1 MIILQRGDIMHNTY
15 KSWTK
20 SKLIEHIV
28 KLENKDVDLKKH
40 DETFLVEFP
49 WAGNLGQW
57 QWFYDQNKVIF
68 NHKKVSQLGYNPA
81 VIGDVGF
88 EFFTEKLHP
97 DDYEHVMKNMK
108 DHLAN
113 ITPAYEVEYR
123 ILHKDGYYLWYYD
136 RGTVTK
142 RDSNGMPLLL
152 QGIVFDIT
160 ESKKVE
166 EQLRFL
172 SERDPLTN
180 VYNRRSF
187 FTKLDDVIKDQHINE
202 LPFSLIMFD
211 IDHFKKINDTHG
223 HLIGDDTLRRLMH
236 LIIEDKRS
244 NDLVYRYGGEEFFVL
259 LANTKLDGAI
269 QLAKRLHKLISELK
283 IPKVGHI
290 TVSMGVVEY
299 GKDESVDD
307 VIKRVDDLM
316 YDAKEAGRNQ
326 IKF

>member
-1 MIILQRGDIMHNTY
+1 MDHRY
-15 KSWTK
+15 ESWTK
-20 SKLIEHIV
+20 DQLIKHI
-28 KLENKDVDLKKH
+28 LELDALKEDLNKH
-40 DETFLVEFP
+40 NETFLVEFP

-57 QWFYDQNKVIF
+57 QWFYDTNKVIF
-68 NHKKVSQLGYNPA
+68 NDKKVAQLGYNPA
-81 VIGDVGF
+81 VVGEVGF

-97 DDYEHVMKNMK
+97 DDYEHVMQNMR

-123 ILHKDGYYLWYYD
+123 ILHKDGHYLWYYD

-142 RDSNGMPLLL
+142 RDKDGKPLLL

-160 ESKKVE
+160 ESKKVV

-187 FTKLDDVIKDQHINE
+187 FIKLDDVIKEQHIHE
-202 LPFSLIMFD
+202 TPFSLIMFD
-211 IDHFKKINDTHG
+211 IDHFKKINDTYG
-223 HLIGDDTLRRLMH
+223 HLIGDDTLRRLTS
-236 LIIEDKRS
+236 LINEDKRS
-244 NDLVYRYGGEEFFVL
+244 NDLVYRYGGEEFFIL
-259 LANTKLDGAI
+259 LKNTELKGAV
-269 QLAKRLHKLISELK
+269 QLAKRLHKLISDLK
-283 IPKVGHI
+283 IPKVGHV

-326 IKF
+326 IKY

>member
-1 MIILQRGDIMHNTY
+1 MDHRY
-15 KSWTK
+15 ESWTK
-20 SKLIEHIV
+20 DQLIKHI
-28 KLENKDVDLKKH
+28 LELDALKEDLNKH
-40 DETFLVEFP
+40 NETFLVEFP

-57 QWFYDQNKVIF
+57 QWFYDPNKVIF
-68 NHKKVSQLGYNPA
+68 NDKKISQLGYNPA
-81 VIGDVGF
+81 VVGEVGF

-97 DDYEHVMKNMK
+97 DDYENVMQNMR

-123 ILHKDGYYLWYYD
+123 ILHKDGHYLWYYD

-142 RDSNGMPLLL
+142 RDKDGKPLLL

-160 ESKKVE
+160 ESKKVV

-187 FTKLDDVIKDQHINE
+187 FIKLDDVIKEQHIHE
-202 LPFSLIMFD
+202 TPFSLIMFD
-211 IDHFKKINDTHG
+211 IDHFKKINDTYG
-223 HLIGDDTLRRLMH
+223 HLIGDDTLRRLTS
-236 LIIEDKRS
+236 LINEDKRS
-244 NDLVYRYGGEEFFVL
+244 NDLVYRYGGEEFFIL
-259 LANTKLDGAI
+259 LKNTELKGAV
-269 QLAKRLHKLISELK
+269 QLAKRLHKLISDLK

-326 IKF
+326 IKY

>member
-1 MIILQRGDIMHNTY
+1 MDHRY
-15 KSWTK
+15 ESWTK
-20 SKLIEHIV
+20 DQLIKHI
-28 KLENKDVDLKKH
+28 LELDALKEDLNKH
-40 DETFLVEFP
+40 NETFLVEFP

-57 QWFYDQNKVIF
+57 QWFYDTNKVIF
-68 NHKKVSQLGYNPA
+68 NDKKISQLGYTPA
-81 VIGDVGF
+81 VVGEVGF
-88 EFFTEKLHP
+88 KFFTEKLHP
-97 DDYEHVMKNMK
+97 DDYEHVMQNMR

-123 ILHKDGYYLWYYD
+123 ILHKDGHYLWYYD

-142 RDSNGMPLLL
+142 RDKDGKPLLL

-160 ESKKVE
+160 ESKKVV

-187 FTKLDDVIKDQHINE
+187 FIKLDDVIKEQHIHE
-202 LPFSLIMFD
+202 TPFSLIMFD
-211 IDHFKKINDTHG
+211 IDHFKKINDTYG
-223 HLIGDDTLRRLMH
+223 HLIGDDTLRRLTS
-236 LIIEDKRS
+236 LINEDKRS
-244 NDLVYRYGGEEFFVL
+244 NDLVYRYGGEEFFIL
-259 LANTKLDGAI
+259 LKNTELKGSV
-269 QLAKRLHKLISELK
+269 QLAKRLHKLISDLK

-326 IKF
+326 IKY

>member
-1 MIILQRGDIMHNTY
+1 MDHRY
-15 KSWTK
+15 ESWTK
-20 SKLIEHIV
+20 DQLIKHI
-28 KLENKDVDLKKH
+28 LELDALKEDLNKH
-40 DETFLVEFP
+40 NETFLVEFP

-57 QWFYDQNKVIF
+57 QWFYDTNKVIF
-68 NHKKVSQLGYNPA
+68 NDKKISQLGYNPA
-81 VIGDVGF
+81 VVGEVGF

-97 DDYEHVMKNMK
+97 DDYEHVMQNMR

-123 ILHKDGYYLWYYD
+123 ILHKDGHYLWYYD

-142 RDSNGMPLLL
+142 RDKDGKPLLL

-160 ESKKVE
+160 ESKKVV

-187 FTKLDDVIKDQHINE
+187 FIKLDDVIKEQHIHE
-202 LPFSLIMFD
+202 TPFSLIMFD
-211 IDHFKKINDTHG
+211 IDHFKKINDTYG
-223 HLIGDDTLRRLMH
+223 HLIGDDTLRRLTS
-236 LIIEDKRS
+236 LINEDKRS
-244 NDLVYRYGGEEFFVL
+244 NDLVYRYGGEEFFIL
-259 LANTKLDGAI
+259 LKNTELKGAV
-269 QLAKRLHKLISELK
+269 QLAKRLHKLISDLK
-283 IPKVGHI
+283 IPKVGYI

-326 IKF
+326 IKY

>member
-1 MIILQRGDIMHNTY
+1 MDHRY
-15 KSWTK
+15 ESWTK
-20 SKLIEHIV
+20 DQLIKHI
-28 KLENKDVDLKKH
+28 LELDALKEDLNKH
-40 DETFLVEFP
+40 NETFLVEFP

-57 QWFYDQNKVIF
+57 QWFYDTNKVIF
-68 NHKKVSQLGYNPA
+68 NDKKVAQLGYNPA
-81 VIGDVGF
+81 VVGEVGF

-97 DDYEHVMKNMK
+97 DDYEHVMQNMR

-123 ILHKDGYYLWYYD
+123 ILHKDGHYLWYYD

-142 RDSNGMPLLL
+142 RDKDGKPLLL

-160 ESKKVE
+160 ESKKVV

-187 FTKLDDVIKDQHINE
+187 FIKLDDVIKEQHIHE
-202 LPFSLIMFD
+202 TPFSLIMFD
-211 IDHFKKINDTHG
+211 IDHFKKINDTYG
-223 HLIGDDTLRRLMH
+223 HLIGDDTLRRLTS
-236 LIIEDKRS
+236 LINEDKRS
-244 NDLVYRYGGEEFFVL
+244 NDLVYRYGGEEFFIL
-259 LANTKLDGAI
+259 LKNTELKGAV
-269 QLAKRLHKLISELK
+269 QLAKRLHKLISDLK
-283 IPKVGHI
+283 IPKVGYI

-326 IKF
+326 IKY

>member
-1 MIILQRGDIMHNTY
+1 MDHRY
-15 KSWTK
+15 ESWTK
-20 SKLIEHIV
+20 DQLIKHI
-28 KLENKDVDLKKH
+28 LELDALKEDLNKH
-40 DETFLVEFP
+40 NETFLVEFP

-57 QWFYDQNKVIF
+57 QWFYDTNKVIF
-68 NHKKVSQLGYNPA
+68 NDKKVAQLGYNPA
-81 VIGDVGF
+81 VVGEVGF

-97 DDYEHVMKNMK
+97 DDYEHVMQNMR

-123 ILHKDGYYLWYYD
+123 ILHKDGHYLWYYD

-142 RDSNGMPLLL
+142 RDKDGKPLLL

-160 ESKKVE
+160 ESKKVV

-187 FTKLDDVIKDQHINE
+187 FIKLDDVIKEQHINE
-202 LPFSLIMFD
+202 TPFSLIMFD
-211 IDHFKKINDTHG
+211 IDHFKKINDTYG
-223 HLIGDDTLRRLMH
+223 HLIGDDTLRRLTS
-236 LIIEDKRS
+236 LINEDKRS
-244 NDLVYRYGGEEFFVL
+244 NDLVYRYGGEEFFIL
-259 LANTKLDGAI
+259 LKNTELKGAV
-269 QLAKRLHKLISELK
+269 QLAKRLHKLISDLK

-326 IKF
+326 IKY

>member
-1 MIILQRGDIMHNTY
+1 MDHRY
-15 KSWTK
+15 ESWTK
-20 SKLIEHIV
+20 DQLIKHI
-28 KLENKDVDLKKH
+28 LELDALKEDLNKH
-40 DETFLVEFP
+40 NETFLVEFP

-57 QWFYDQNKVIF
+57 QWFYDTNKVIF
-68 NHKKVSQLGYNPA
+68 NDKKVAQLGYNPA
-81 VIGDVGF
+81 VVGEVGF

-97 DDYEHVMKNMK
+97 DDYEHVMQNMR

-123 ILHKDGYYLWYYD
+123 ILHKDGHYLWYYD

-142 RDSNGMPLLL
+142 RDKDGKPLLL

-160 ESKKVE
+160 ESKKVV

-187 FTKLDDVIKDQHINE
+187 FIKLDDVIKEQHIHE
-202 LPFSLIMFD
+202 TPFSLIMFD
-211 IDHFKKINDTHG
+211 IDHFKKINDTYG
-223 HLIGDDTLRRLMH
+223 HLIGDDTLRRLTS
-236 LIIEDKRS
+236 LINEDKRS
-244 NDLVYRYGGEEFFVL
+244 NDLVYRYGGEEFFIL
-259 LANTKLDGAI
+259 LKNTELKGAI
-269 QLAKRLHKLISELK
+269 QLAKRLHKLISDLK

-326 IKF
+326 IKY

>member
-1 MIILQRGDIMHNTY
+1 MDHRY
-15 KSWTK
+15 ESWTK
-20 SKLIEHIV
+20 DQLIKHI
-28 KLENKDVDLKKH
+28 LELDALKEDLNKH
-40 DETFLVEFP
+40 NETFLVEFP

-57 QWFYDQNKVIF
+57 QWFYDTNKVIF
-68 NHKKVSQLGYNPA
+68 NDKKISQLGYNPA
-81 VIGDVGF
+81 VVGEVGF

-97 DDYEHVMKNMK
+97 DDYEHVMQNMR

-123 ILHKDGYYLWYYD
+123 ILHKDGHYLWYYD

-142 RDSNGMPLLL
+142 RDKDGKPLLL

-160 ESKKVE
+160 ESKKVV

-187 FTKLDDVIKDQHINE
+187 FIKLDDVIKEQHIHE
-202 LPFSLIMFD
+202 TPFSLIMFD
-211 IDHFKKINDTHG
+211 IDHFKKINDTYG
-223 HLIGDDTLRRLMH
+223 HLIGDDTLRRLTS
-236 LIIEDKRS
+236 LINEDKRS
-244 NDLVYRYGGEEFFVL
+244 NDLVYRYGGEEFFIL
-259 LANTKLDGAI
+259 LKNTELKGAI
-269 QLAKRLHKLISELK
+269 QFAKRLHKLISDLK

-326 IKF
+326 IKY

>member
-1 MIILQRGDIMHNTY
+1 MDHRY
-15 KSWTK
+15 ESWTK
-20 SKLIEHIV
+20 DQLIKHI
-28 KLENKDVDLKKH
+28 LELDALKEDLNKH
-40 DETFLVEFP
+40 NETFLVEFP

-57 QWFYDQNKVIF
+57 QWFYDTNKVIF
-68 NHKKVSQLGYNPA
+68 NDKKISQLGYNPA
-81 VIGDVGF
+81 VVGEVGF

-97 DDYEHVMKNMK
+97 DDYEHVMQNMR

-123 ILHKDGYYLWYYD
+123 ILHKDGHYLWYYD

-142 RDSNGMPLLL
+142 RDKDGKPLLL

-160 ESKKVE
+160 ESKKVV

-187 FTKLDDVIKDQHINE
+187 FIKLDDVIKEQHIHE
-202 LPFSLIMFD
+202 TPFSLIMFD
-211 IDHFKKINDTHG
+211 IDHFKKINDTYG
-223 HLIGDDTLRRLMH
+223 HLIGDDTLRRLTS
-236 LIIEDKRS
+236 LINEDKRS
-244 NDLVYRYGGEEFFVL
+244 NDLVYRYGGEEFFIL
-259 LANTKLDGAI
+259 LKNTELKGAV
-269 QLAKRLHKLISELK
+269 QLAKRLHKLISDLK

-326 IKF
+326 IKY

>member
-1 MIILQRGDIMHNTY
+1 MDHRY
-15 KSWTK
+15 ESWTK
-20 SKLIEHIV
+20 DQLIKHI
-28 KLENKDVDLKKH
+28 LELDALKEDLNKH
-40 DETFLVEFP
+40 NETFLVEFP

-57 QWFYDQNKVIF
+57 QWFYDTNKVIF
-68 NHKKVSQLGYNPA
+68 NDKKISQLGYNPA
-81 VIGDVGF
+81 VVGEVGF

-97 DDYEHVMKNMK
+97 DDYEHVMQNMR

-123 ILHKDGYYLWYYD
+123 ILHKDGHYLWYYD

-142 RDSNGMPLLL
+142 RDKDGKPLLL

-160 ESKKVE
+160 ESKKVV

-187 FTKLDDVIKDQHINE
+187 FIKLDDVIKEQHIHE
-202 LPFSLIMFD
+202 TPFSLIMFD
-211 IDHFKKINDTHG
+211 IDHFKKINDTYG
-223 HLIGDDTLRRLMH
+223 HLIGDDTLRRLTS
-236 LIIEDKRS
+236 LINEDKRS
-244 NDLVYRYGGEEFFVL
+244 NDLVYRYGGEEFFIL
-259 LANTKLDGAI
+259 LKNTELKGAI
-269 QLAKRLHKLISELK
+269 QLAKRLHKLISDLK

-326 IKF
+326 IKY

>member
-15 KSWTK
+15 KNWTK
-20 SKLIEHIV
+20 NKLVEHIL
-28 KLENKDVDLKKH
+28 KLENRDADLKKH

-57 QWFYDQNKVIF
+57 QWFYDQNKVVF

-81 VIGDVGF
+81 VIGDVSF

-97 DDYEHVMKNMK
+97 DDYERVMQNMR

-202 LPFSLIMFD
+202 IPFSLIMFD

-223 HLIGDDTLRRLMH
+223 HLIGDDTLRRLTH
-236 LIIEDKRS
+236 LINEDKRS

-259 LANTKLDGAI
+259 LANTKLDGAV
-269 QLAKRLHKLISELK
+269 QLAKRLHKLIGELK

>member
-1 MIILQRGDIMHNTY
+1 MDHRY
-15 KSWTK
+15 ESWTK
-20 SKLIEHIV
+20 DQLIKHI
-28 KLENKDVDLKKH
+28 LELDALKEDLNKH
-40 DETFLVEFP
+40 NETFLVEFP

-57 QWFYDQNKVIF
+57 QWFYDTNKVIF
-68 NHKKVSQLGYNPA
+68 NDKKVAQLGYNPA
-81 VIGDVGF
+81 VVGEVGF

-97 DDYEHVMKNMK
+97 DDYEHVMQNMR

-123 ILHKDGYYLWYYD
+123 ILHKDGHYLWYYD

-142 RDSNGMPLLL
+142 RDKDGKPLLL

-160 ESKKVE
+160 ESKKVV

-187 FTKLDDVIKDQHINE
+187 FIKLDDVIKEQHIHE
-202 LPFSLIMFD
+202 TPFSLIMFD
-211 IDHFKKINDTHG
+211 IDHFKKINDTYG
-223 HLIGDDTLRRLMH
+223 HLIGDDTLRRLTS
-236 LIIEDKRS
+236 LINEDKRS
-244 NDLVYRYGGEEFFVL
+244 NDLVYRYGGEEFFIL
-259 LANTKLDGAI
+259 LKNTELKGAV
-269 QLAKRLHKLISELK
+269 QLAKRLHKLISDLK

-326 IKF
+326 IKY